1 MNSENSG
8 TGFHTVALLGFS
20 FKRIEN
26 GGEIDASA
34 PGDYA
39 EIQIF
44 PSQNSS
50 LLSGSTKD
58 IIKAENYLII
68 SRLDFKKFIY

>member
-1 MNSENSG
+1 MIE
-8 TGFHTVALLGFS
+8 VALLGSS

-34 PGDYA
+34 PWDYA
-39 EIQIF
+39 KIQIF

-50 LLSGSTKD
+50 LPSGSTKD

-68 SRLDFKKFIY
+68 SRGWSRS

>member
-1 MNSENSG
+1 MDNNSS
-8 TGFHTVALLGFS
+8 TKALMKVALLGFS

-34 PGDYA
+34 TWDYA

-50 LLSGSTKD
+50 LPSGSTKD
-58 IIKAENYLII
+58 IIKAANYLII
-68 SRLDFKKFIY
+68 SRLDFKKLIY